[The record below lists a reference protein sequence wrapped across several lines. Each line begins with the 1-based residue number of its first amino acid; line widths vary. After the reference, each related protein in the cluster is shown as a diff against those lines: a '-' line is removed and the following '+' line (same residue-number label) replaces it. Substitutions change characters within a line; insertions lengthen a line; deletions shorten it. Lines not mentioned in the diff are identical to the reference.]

1 MDYVRENNTKCI
13 VDSLNKEFCG
23 YQLINGGI
31 YVKLKE
37 RKFEIIDTTLI
48 ELWKNNRSI
57 VKKNTDKVKEL
68 IRLIYLV
75 GCDFI
80 EITEELC
87 EVLFPLPN
95 DVEFRLNYSKVFQ
108 IKSINDMEKLS
119 KEIETNK
126 IIKKIRIIGLD
137 DSIFYDYENELLKI
151 INKLGD
157 KVELSIGDKYKCSTA
172 IAIEWIKLGGKS
184 IITSFAGIKG
194 NTPLEELF
202 GSLRFVENINI
213 RGNSTLFPKLSQV
226 FEEITGEAIAY
237 NKAIIGRDIF
247 NVESGIHVDGI
258 EKDPKTFEPYNP
270 IEIGRKRNVII
281 GKHSGVKSIKIKL
294 QELNIQYKDEFL
306 SYVLDEVRQESSKYE
321 RGLNDDEIIKIYE
334 KVGGGCE

>member
-1 MDYVRENNTKCI
+1 M
-13 VDSLNKEFCG
+13 
-23 YQLINGGI
+23 
-31 YVKLKE
+31 KLKE

-194 NTPLEELF
+194 NTPLEELL

-213 RGNSTLFPKLSQV
+213 RGNSMLFPKLSQV

-237 NKAIIGRDIF
+237 NKPIIGRDIF

-258 EKDPKTFEPYNP
+258 EKEPKTFEPYNP
-270 IEIGRKRNVII
+270 IEIGRKRNFII

-306 SYVLDEVRQESSKYE
+306 SYILDAVRQESSKYE
-321 RGLNDDEIIKIYE
+321 RGLNDYEIIKIYE

>member
-1 MDYVRENNTKCI
+1 MKI
-13 VDSLNKEFCG
+13 
-23 YQLINGGI
+23 
-31 YVKLKE
+31 KE

-48 ELWKNNRSI
+48 ELWKNYRSI

-108 IKSINDMEKLS
+108 IKSTSGMDKLI

-137 DSIFYDYENELLKI
+137 DLIFYDYENELLKM

-172 IAIEWIKLGGKS
+172 IATEWIKLGGKS
-184 IITSFAGIKG
+184 ILTSFAGIG
-194 NTPLEELF
+194 CNTPLEELL

>member
-1 MDYVRENNTKCI
+1 M
-13 VDSLNKEFCG
+13 
-23 YQLINGGI
+23 
-31 YVKLKE
+31 KLKE

-194 NTPLEELF
+194 NTPLEELL

-213 RGNSTLFPKLSQV
+213 RGNSMLFPKLSQV
-226 FEEITGEAIAY
+226 FEAITGEAIAY
-237 NKAIIGRDIF
+237 NKPIIGRDIF

-258 EKDPKTFEPYNP
+258 EKEPKTFEPYNP
-270 IEIGRKRNVII
+270 IEIGRKRNFII

-306 SYVLDEVRQESSKYE
+306 SYILDAVRQESSKYE
-321 RGLNDDEIIKIYE
+321 RGLNDYEIIKIYE

>member
-1 MDYVRENNTKCI
+1 M
-13 VDSLNKEFCG
+13 
-23 YQLINGGI
+23 
-31 YVKLKE
+31 KLKE

-194 NTPLEELF
+194 NTPLEELL

-226 FEEITGEAIAY
+226 FEEIRGEAIAY
-237 NKAIIGRDIF
+237 NKPIIGRDIF